1 MASTATTQP
10 RGGAPGASTLSAEA
24 QAILTRPPR
33 SLWHDAW
40 LRLRRNKA
48 AMLSI
53 SIIAALALIAIF
65 APLISPHAPLEQ
77 NPNNA
82 YRQAAWMSA
91 DNPARTGDW
100 RWPLGTDSLGRDV
113 LSRLIY
119 GTRVSLAVGVVP
131 MAIEVILGMT
141 IGLIAGF
148 AGGRADNW
156 IMRGIDILMAFPD
169 LLLFIIMTA
178 ALRET
183 AFGQLLGGLILLFV
197 VLSIIGWGGLA
208 RLVRG
213 QVLGL
218 KEKEFIEASYSV
230 GAPRWRIM
238 FRHLMPNTLSPVI
251 VFAAFAVPTA
261 IIAEAT
267 LGYLGL
273 GVRPATDPTS
283 PFPTSWG
290 TMLLDGQVS
299 LSSQPWML
307 LAPAIAVS
315 VTLLA
320 FSFLGDGLRDALD
333 PRMKQ

>member
-1 MASTATTQP
+1 MATT
-10 RGGAPGASTLSAEA
+10 APTQTASGKHGLSALSAEA
-24 QAILTRPPR
+24 EAILQKPPR

-48 AMLSI
+48 SMVSI
-53 SIIAALALIAIF
+53 AIIILLALMAIF
-65 APLISPHAPLEQ
+65 APVISPHPPLEQ
-77 NPNNA
+77 NPENA
-82 YRQAAWMSA
+82 YRQAAWITT
-91 DNPARTGDW
+91 DNPKTSGDW
-100 RWPLGTDSLGRDV
+100 QWPLGTDSLGRDV
-113 LSRLIY
+113 LSRLVW
-119 GTRVSLAVGVVP
+119 GARVSLAVGLVP
-131 MAIEVILGMT
+131 MAIEVVLGLT

-148 AGGRADNW
+148 GSPRVDNW
-156 IMRGIDILMAFPD
+156 IMRGIDVLLSFPD

-183 AFGQLLGGLILLFV
+183 PFGQLFGGLILLFF
-197 VLSIIGWGGLA
+197 VLSILGWGGLA
-208 RLVRG
+208 RIVRG
-213 QVLGL
+213 QSLGL
-218 KEKEFIEASYSV
+218 KEKEFIEASYAV
-230 GAPRWRIM
+230 GAPSSRIM

-273 GVRPATDPTS
+273 GVRPATDPSS

-307 LAPAIAVS
+307 LGAAIFVS
-315 VTLLA
+315 ITLLA